1 LPSSCAALVGLTVC
15 FRLVMNAKSPTRTK
29 PETVVPAIMPPFA
42 PGESPPDELAMVAG
56 IAVGFASQYRERP
69 LYTTIDIELPKWS
82 AVDMVGTLKEEV
94 AANVS

>member
-1 LPSSCAALVGLTVC
+1 MLSSYAALVDPAPR

-56 IAVGFASQYRERP
+56 IVVGFASQYKRKTP
-69 LYTTIDIELPKWS
+69 LYYY
-82 AVDMVGTLKEEV
+82 
-94 AANVS
+94 